1 MTVYPSEEI
10 EIITRIA
17 EQASSILM
25 QYFRSDVAVSY
36 KDKKE
41 PVTIADQK
49 ANECIMNELLKYF
62 PNDGIIS
69 EEQPIM
75 PSVYQHE
82 KIWFVDPLDGTKRFI
97 KGEDD
102 FSVMIGRVENG
113 VPNLGVILMPAKQR
127 LYFAQAGFGA
137 YMKTINNFESLSA
150 SDTSKCYTLA
160 ISRTASEKEIESL
173 KMVLPIT
180 KIISISSVGV
190 KIGKL
195 LEHEANLYLHLNEH
209 TKVWD
214 SCAPHAVYI
223 SAGGSFT
230 DLFGNPIDYLNHEKP
245 FNSYGLVACGA
256 EHFQQVIAGVRPI
269 AEKLQ
274 LDSHKKPLVHVEKL

>member
-1 MTVYPSEEI
+1 MSTHLSEEI
-10 EIITRIA
+10 EIITSIA
-17 EQASSILM
+17 EQAGSILM

-49 ANECIMNELLKYF
+49 TNDCIISALSKYF
-62 PNDGIIS
+62 PHDGIIS
-69 EEQPIM
+69 EEQPIN
-75 PSVYQHE
+75 PSMYQYK
-82 KIWFVDPLDGTKRFI
+82 KIWFIDPLDGTKRFI
-97 KGEDD
+97 KGEED
-102 FSVMIGRVENG
+102 FSIMIGRVENG
-113 VPNLGVILMPAKQR
+113 VPNLGVIFMPAKQK
-127 LYFAQAGFGA
+127 LYFGQAGFGA
-137 YMKTINNFESLSA
+137 YSKTFNNYESLSA
-150 SDTSKCYTLA
+150 SDTSKSYTLV
-160 ISRTASEKEIESL
+160 ISRTASEKEIETL
-173 KMVLPIT
+173 KQLLPIT

-195 LEHEANLYLHLNEH
+195 LEHTANLYLHLNEH

-230 DLFGNPIDYLNHEKP
+230 DLFGNPIDYLNSEKP
-245 FNSYGLVACGA
+245 FNSFGLVACGSQ
-256 EHFQQVIAGVRPI
+256 HFQQVIAGIRPI

-274 LDSHKKPLVHVEKL
+274 LD